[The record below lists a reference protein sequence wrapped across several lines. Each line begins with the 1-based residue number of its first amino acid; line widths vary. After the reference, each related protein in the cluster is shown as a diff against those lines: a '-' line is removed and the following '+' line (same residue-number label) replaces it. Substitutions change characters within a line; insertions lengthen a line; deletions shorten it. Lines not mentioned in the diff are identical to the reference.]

1 MEDKAKR
8 LSRLQSSPTEAIETL
23 LNSID
28 NGMNLEIEKA
38 RDSKLYN
45 LMFLGIHAAILTI
58 SESIFS
64 KSEKDGYKFFIETFT
79 EHTARIIDIADTL
92 HSWRNVVAH
101 RWLSQ
106 IGHEI
111 GFDESIKQVWEKKD
125 EALIINPRL
134 YCDQYIKAFD
144 SNSKLWDYEQLLT
157 EQAIALAHR
166 NILTQFNK
174 S

>member
-1 MEDKAKR
+1 MEDKTKR
-8 LSRLQSSPTEAIETL
+8 FKRLQSSPIEAIETL

-28 NGMNLEIEKA
+28 NGINLEIEKA

-45 LMFLGIHAAILTI
+45 LMFLGIHAAMLTI
-58 SESIFS
+58 AESVFSERD
-64 KSEKDGYKFFIETFT
+64 KDGYKFFIQSFT
-79 EHTARIIDIADTL
+79 DPKAKIIEIADNL

-111 GFDESIKQVWEKKD
+111 TFDESIKQVWEKKD
-125 EALIINPRL
+125 GVLVLNPKL

-157 EQAIALAHR
+157 EQSLSQAHQ

-174 S
+174 N